1 MRTLYVAEVPG
12 YLFGYIC
19 GFFVGTLKIK
29 LPELTTVTLSKRIA
43 ADTPLHELLATMAD
57 KKTLL
62 LDLAKKV
69 PVDEALVNRLRPV
82 FSKHTLNDPFLGEFF
97 LQFKQI
103 LEERSGLEIEWY
115 TEAKQ
120 FNDDTIIPAFEQKVN

>member
-1 MRTLYVAEVPG
+1 MRTLYAEETPG
-12 YLFGYIC
+12 YLFGYLC
-19 GFFVGTLKIK
+19 GFFAGVIKIK
-29 LPELTTVTLSKRIA
+29 LPEISMATLSKRI
-43 ADTPLHELLATMAD
+43 DVGTPLSELLATMAD

-62 LDLAKKV
+62 LDLAKKI

-82 FSKHTLNDPFLGEFF
+82 FSKHALNDPYLGEFF

-115 TEAKQ
+115 TEAKL
-120 FNDDTIIPAFEQKVN
+120 FNDDITIPAFEQKVN